1 MKGRGV
7 ETQSEIDEVVSSNV
21 VESWLGKIRIN
32 LDISTQVLE
41 AVRNEQSVQLRKTMQ
56 DNQNKFMSS
65 LFAASQPQVI
75 WPELIQQSGENFRTF
90 LEFQRHSYLM
100 MELSWRLPMFCM
112 LSPEDFIRE
121 VHKILP
127 NEEDQIIQVL
137 RELENRLDSI
147 QHSSL
152 TTH

>member
-1 MKGRGV
+1 M
-7 ETQSEIDEVVSSNV
+7 ETQSEIDEVVLSNV
-21 VESWLGKIRIN
+21 VESLLGKIRIN
-32 LDISTQVLE
+32 LDISMQVLE
-41 AVRNEQSVQLRKTMQ
+41 AVRSEQSVQLRKTMQ

-75 WPELIQQSGENFRTF
+75 WPEFIQQSGENFRTF

-121 VHKILP
+121 VRKILP

-137 RELENRLDSI
+137 RELENRLDSV
-147 QHSSL
+147 QNSSL
-152 TTH
+152 TTY

>member
-1 MKGRGV
+1 M
-7 ETQSEIDEVVSSNV
+7 ETQSEIDEVVLSNV
-21 VESWLGKIRIN
+21 VESLLGKIRIN
-32 LDISTQVLE
+32 LDISMQVLE

-65 LFAASQPQVI
+65 LFAASQPQLI
-75 WPELIQQSGENFRTF
+75 WPEFIQQSGENFRTF

-121 VHKILP
+121 VRKILP

-137 RELENRLDSI
+137 RELENRLDSV

>member
-1 MKGRGV
+1 M
-7 ETQSEIDEVVSSNV
+7 ETQSEIDEVVLSNV
-21 VESWLGKIRIN
+21 VESLLGKIRIN
-32 LDISTQVLE
+32 LDISMQVLE

-75 WPELIQQSGENFRTF
+75 WPEFIRQSGENFRTF

-121 VHKILP
+121 VRKILP

-137 RELENRLDSI
+137 RELENRLDSV

>member
-1 MKGRGV
+1 M
-7 ETQSEIDEVVSSNV
+7 ETQSEIDEVVLSNV
-21 VESWLGKIRIN
+21 VESLLGKIRIN
-32 LDISTQVLE
+32 LDISMQVLE

-65 LFAASQPQVI
+65 LFAASQPQLI
-75 WPELIQQSGENFRTF
+75 WPEFIRQSGENFRTF

-121 VHKILP
+121 VRKILP

-137 RELENRLDSI
+137 RELENRLDSV

>member
-1 MKGRGV
+1 M
-7 ETQSEIDEVVSSNV
+7 ETHSEIDEAVLSNV
-21 VESWLGKIRIN
+21 VESLLGKIRTN
-32 LDISTQVLE
+32 LDISMQVLE
-41 AVRNEQSVQLRKTMQ
+41 AVRNEQNVQLRKTMQ

-65 LFAASQPQVI
+65 LSAACQPQMI
-75 WPELIQQSGENFRTF
+75 WPDFIRQSGENFRTF
-90 LEFQRHSYLM
+90 LEFQRHTNLM

-121 VHKILP
+121 VCKILP

-137 RELENRLDSI
+137 RELENRLDSVPN
-147 QHSSL
+147 SSL